1 MKSNDRPV
9 QDACGSGR
17 PPSLEQQSDRQE
29 DVLDLLQNPACRM
42 DRAGNIRYF
51 NKAWQAHAG
60 ALADP
65 TGSRTWWQMFVH
77 EDREAAASWIT
88 SVAGSG
94 RRTDFEGR
102 VLDGEGGFRWFLLS
116 LQPYQDDR
124 TQDTG
129 LICIASDIHPLKL
142 REQALQAL
150 ARSQT
155 DMLNISVD
163 CIKLIATDG
172 RLIKM
177 NRAGCIALGVPEDS
191 SFGMEWLPLLPPAV
205 WAAGERALSDARE
218 GRSARFPGRSELPGR
233 PPQFWDNMLT
243 PVKAADGGVEAI
255 LCVSREV
262 TSERKAQLALQRSQ
276 ERLAIAARVGG
287 LGIWDY
293 DLQHDRLHCDGGWY
307 RIMGRDP
314 QQPIHTIAEF
324 RPFIHPEDVERA
336 TEVEVTAADLVA
348 TSSDYGVVFRIIRPN
363 GEIRWIRSVASVIPD
378 DAGVARRAVGF
389 VVDITDEWR
398 GELAL
403 RDANRLLKEEKESL
417 ARQILEDPLTGIAN
431 RRFLDGE
438 LTRICVQANHQRD
451 VLSIAMIDVDHFK
464 SFNDHYGHL
473 KGDEVLKEVATTI
486 WSVARRSDFVARY
499 GGEEFVVIFP
509 GVEAPESTLLR
520 LFSAIGSL
528 GITHALSPFGNV
540 TISCGCVVFQSDGN
554 LTPAALLKACD
565 DALYEAKAA
574 GRNRYV
580 VRG

>member
-9 QDACGSGR
+9 QDTSGSGL
-17 PPSLEQQSDRQE
+17 PPSLEQHGDRQE
-29 DVLDLLQNPACRM
+29 DVLDILQIPACRM
-42 DRAGNIRYF
+42 DHAGNIRYF
-51 NKAWQAHAG
+51 NQAWRAYAG
-60 ALADP
+60 TLTDP
-65 TGSRTWWQMFVH
+65 AGSRAWRQMFVH
-77 EDREAAASWIT
+77 EDREAAASWLT

-116 LQPYQDDR
+116 LQPYQDGR
-124 TQDTG
+124 AQDTG
-129 LICIASDIHPLKL
+129 FICIASDIHLIKL

-163 CIKLIATDG
+163 CIKLIDTDG

-191 SFGMEWLPLLPPAV
+191 SFGMEWVPLLPTEI
-205 WAAGERALSDARE
+205 WDAGERALSDARE
-218 GRSARFPGRSELPGR
+218 GRSARFPGSSELPGR

-243 PVKAADGGVEAI
+243 PVKAADGRVEAI
-255 LCVSREV
+255 LCVSREI
-262 TSERKAQLALQRSQ
+262 TSERKAQKALQRSQ

-293 DLQHDRLHCDGGWY
+293 DLQHDLLHCDEGWY

-314 QQPIHTIAEF
+314 QQPIRSITEF
-324 RPFIHPEDVERA
+324 RPFIHPEDADRA

-348 TSSDYGVVFRIIRPN
+348 TSSDYGIVFRIIRPN
-363 GEIRWIRSVASVIPD
+363 GEIRWVRSVASVIPD

-403 RDANRLLKEEKESL
+403 RDANRLLKEEKDSL

-431 RRFLDGE
+431 RRFLDSE
-438 LTRICVQANHQRD
+438 LARICVQANFQRD

-473 KGDEVLKEVATTI
+473 KGDEVLKEVAATI

-509 GVEAPESTLLR
+509 GMDAPESTLLR

-528 GITHALSPFGNV
+528 GIAHVASPFGNV
-540 TISCGCVVFQSDGN
+540 TISCGCMVFQSDGN

-565 DALYEAKAA
+565 EALYEAKAA